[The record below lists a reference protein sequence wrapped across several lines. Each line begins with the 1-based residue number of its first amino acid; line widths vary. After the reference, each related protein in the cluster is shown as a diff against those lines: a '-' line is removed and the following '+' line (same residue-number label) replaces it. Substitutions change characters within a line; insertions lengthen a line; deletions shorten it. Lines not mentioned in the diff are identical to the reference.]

1 MKNKQINLLIMR
13 ETMHLIQL
21 IGMFVNVHLWQAME
35 RTDLNEIKKKKYQ
48 YHHRLLLLCIIPIV
62 SFIAWI
68 IPSKTTAIIMYSVM
82 ILLGITVL
90 VVAKHKSRN
99 NTSGSFLTQI
109 NGIFDIPNTED
120 GVYDASRK
128 HHGLVLVLSVVIY
141 SLHLLIANVFYNDIL
156 WYATWFGNFA
166 PAFWAAWLCINCYF
180 VIDPEYMS

>member
-1 MKNKQINLLIMR
+1 MASNGTNGFERNQEEEVSIPSPTSF
-13 ETMHLIQL
+13 TMHYSN
-21 IGMFVNVHLWQAME
+21 F
-35 RTDLNEIKKKKYQ
+35 
-48 YHHRLLLLCIIPIV
+48 

-128 HHGLVLVLSVVIY
+128 HH
-141 SLHLLIANVFYNDIL
+141 
-156 WYATWFGNFA
+156 
-166 PAFWAAWLCINCYF
+166 
-180 VIDPEYMS
+180 